1 MHLNLLVLQESDAAV
16 LPEGIGIRR
25 LSHHITQM
33 FMALLP
39 TVEINGSS
47 KIVVSLGPRG
57 QEDAFDNVLGVTHV
71 FVEDFDFEHFLSL
84 GRPGQD
90 IRLLE
95 ALRGALLA
103 IATSRGGNDV
113 LVKLVDS
120 TADAILNAGLQLLV
134 PIGRLAKRSKDGKR
148 NVTVFKLLNSD
159 VGEAWY
165 CEVTRQ
171 GSAKV
176 ERIWMHE
183 VPGFIDRRDLFKSA
197 ELGEGTYRVKSRLGK
212 VAFETQLHDCGGAE

>member
-16 LPEGIGIRR
+16 LPEGICIRR

-39 TVEINGSS
+39 TAEINGSS

-57 QEDAFDNVLGVTHV
+57 EEDAFDNVLGVTQV

-148 NVTVFKLLNSD
+148 NVTGVQAVELRRWRSLVLRSRAPRKRKGRTDLDARST
-159 VGEAWY
+159 GIH
-165 CEVTRQ
+165 RQ
-171 GSAKV
+171 ARSV
-176 ERIWMHE
+176 
-183 VPGFIDRRDLFKSA
+183 
-197 ELGEGTYRVKSRLGK
+197 
-212 VAFETQLHDCGGAE
+212 